1 MLNIDKKRDELIK
14 LLEEFKSAVNQPTLY
29 VSEFF
34 DHLKNKID
42 IQFCKILNE
51 TNKSHMN
58 EQIYYQQ
65 QAELIRKVQE
75 LESLCSSEI
84 NEESMSY
91 LNVTIEETEKDLNR
105 PNLSQDE
112 LCKIDRVLSNELIKI
127 HKILFQNKFM
137 FFVNDI
143 EIIEAYDKLKESMQ
157 NEESD
162 YLKCLENLSKR
173 IKEKNLS
180 GLFVTVDECFFRKEL
195 FQTE

>member
-1 MLNIDKKRDELIK
+1 
-14 LLEEFKSAVNQPTLY
+14 
-29 VSEFF
+29 
-34 DHLKNKID
+34 
-42 IQFCKILNE
+42 
-51 TNKSHMN
+51 MN

-84 NEESMSY
+84 NEESMSN

-105 PNLSQDE
+105 PNLSQNE

-157 NEESD
+157 NEKSE

-180 GLFVTVDECFFRKEL
+180 GLLVIVDECFIRREL